1 MFFFIHFA
9 LGMTN
14 IVLRHEIISCRI
26 DDLIIVLHD
35 PSISGILLLLMNSFF
50 FFWSLFSAK
59 RPIANWSPYFLII
72 TNSVN
77 LDASENYWKVCSWK
91 RNVSKKFLNNFKKVK
106 DGILHLSS
114 AAIISSECGS
124 VIFFDETGSSAIVLL
139 LFWIMNH
146 ESIFS
151 LGNLFF
157 GFSLY
162 IFIY

>member
-1 MFFFIHFA
+1 
-9 LGMTN
+9 
-14 IVLRHEIISCRI
+14 
-26 DDLIIVLHD
+26 
-35 PSISGILLLLMNSFF
+35 MNSFF

-91 RNVSKKFLNNFKKVK
+91 RNASKKFLNNFKKIK

-146 ESIFS
+146 ESIFLLETFS
-151 LGNLFF
+151 LVF
-157 GFSLY
+157 LY
-162 IFIY
+162 IFLFINAISTCLKPWTTESSLLS